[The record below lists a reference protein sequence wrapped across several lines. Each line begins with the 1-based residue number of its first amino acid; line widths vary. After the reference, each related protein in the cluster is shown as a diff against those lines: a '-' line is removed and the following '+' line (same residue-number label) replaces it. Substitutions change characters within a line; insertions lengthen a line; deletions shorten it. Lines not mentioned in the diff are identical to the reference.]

1 MRRFFL
7 SLFFIL
13 LLCAGR
19 EARAADE
26 VEKAKEHFTQAIQ
39 YFNEGKTYEALQ
51 EFKASYHLRPHWKIW
66 FNIATCYY
74 ELKNYVEAAVAM
86 SSFIKEG
93 GGEIPEKQKI
103 KADDMMTELKKKL
116 AVLRFSGTTGEMVA
130 IVDGKSIADLKPG
143 KDMYF
148 LPGKHEVLL
157 KHKGNVILDE
167 KIVLEAGVI
176 KELRTTLVEK
186 EGKDETRMTVGQKE
200 EGEEEEEED
209 LPGAAGMSPKKKKM
223 RTGAYATL
231 GVSLATLALC
241 AVMGGLVLSE
251 QSKMQDA
258 EDAYIAEYEGNGNPD
273 ILADLYQQQDDHYD
287 TAQSYA
293 TASNALLGVGAGVA
307 VVSIVL
313 FALSAKGRKTEKR
326 TGSAMPLLL
335 GPGSLSLRLK
345 F

>member
-1 MRRFFL
+1 MNHVLL
-7 SLFFIL
+7 SLLFIV
-13 LLCAGR
+13 LLCASR

-39 YFNEGKTYEALQ
+39 YFNEGKMYESLQ
-51 EFKASYHLRPHWKIW
+51 EFKASYHLRPHWKIR
-66 FNIATCYY
+66 FNIAMCYY
-74 ELKNYVEAAVAM
+74 ELKNYVEAAVEM

-93 GGEIPEKQKI
+93 GGEVPEKQKS
-103 KADDMMTELKKKL
+103 KADDMMKELKKKL
-116 AVLRFSGTTGEMVA
+116 AVLRFSAATGDMVA

-167 KIVLEAGVI
+167 KIELEAGVI
-176 KELRTTLVEK
+176 KELRTTVVEK
-186 EGKDETRMTVGQKE
+186 EGEDETSVTVGE
-200 EGEEEEEED
+200 EEKGEEEEEED
-209 LPGAAGMSPKKKKM
+209 LPVAAGMSPKKKKM

-231 GVSLATLALC
+231 GVSLAALALC

-251 QSKMQDA
+251 KSKMQDA
-258 EDAYIAEYEGNGNPD
+258 EDAYMVEYNGSKNPD
-273 ILADLYQQQDDHYD
+273 ILADLEQQQDDHYD
-287 TAQSYA
+287 TAQGYA
-293 TASNALLGVGAGVA
+293 TGSNALLGVGAGVA
-307 VVSIVL
+307 VASIVL

-326 TGSAMPLLL
+326 TGSAMPLLV
-335 GPGSLSLRLK
+335 GPGSLSLQLS